1 MADLEIRGLT
11 KVFGGIHALDD
22 VDFSAATGEVHAL
35 LGENGAGKST
45 LIKILTGAIRAD
57 AGDIQLFRQRV
68 QIRNPRQARAAGI
81 GAVFQELSLIPD
93 LTVAQNVWFRR
104 EPRTAIGSMSTRA
117 LRRQTRKLFAELGL
131 PYIDPDR
138 EAQNLSV
145 AERQLVEIAKVVSQ
159 RPRVLILDEATS
171 ALSPREVSWLLKLCH
186 QLAHEGAIV
195 IFISHRLV
203 EVREVADTVTVF
215 RNGKRVGSA
224 PMNDLSDDQ
233 IIGMM
238 VGGMRQHLY
247 PARKTTATDRVM
259 LRVYDLQYG
268 TRLQGA
274 TFDVHEGEILGIGGL
289 QGQGQAELL
298 LTLYGVLPAR
308 GTIEVDGKTRRIH
321 SPKDALRAGIGMALV
336 PEDRRNQGLL
346 LTKSIR
352 ENISLPMLSRI
363 SHMGFLQPVLERRIA
378 ERAVQRLSIAS
389 RGLDQQ
395 VNRLSGGNQQKVVI
409 AKLLQT
415 DAKILLLYDLTRGVD
430 VGAKADIF
438 QLMRDLVSRGY
449 SIVFYSTD
457 LQELIHLADRT
468 IVLHDGRVNATLL
481 PEATTE
487 ESIIRASFA
496 SDASSDGAQEVAV
509 DRGGDATH
517 AGDQDQAGPPP
528 VNRMSRKWSLASLPM
543 TLIVPFLMLLVLISI
558 YASKQSGVLSVN
570 QLNITT
576 GETLTL
582 VFIGVAQTLVI
593 LTGGIDLSVGG
604 IASLSTAIAA
614 LYLGNTTRHMA
625 AIIMAMLIGGCLVGA
640 LNGIV
645 IAYTRMQPFIV
656 TLATWSVWGGVALLV
671 LPTPGGSVPQSLVSF
686 GTSSIGG
693 VATPVWMLAVLLLVW
708 LYFKQTRT
716 GLALRAVGSSH
727 EAAYLS
733 GVPVPLALISAY
745 ALSGLFS
752 TIAGLYLVAQ
762 TTSGSPVVGND
773 YILPSVAAVV
783 IGGTTLL
790 GGRGGLT
797 GTVLGAFILT
807 LIGSVVF
814 VYGLSSA
821 WQTILQGILLIV
833 AILAG
838 TIATFIV
845 RRRGAYR

>member
-1 MADLEIRGLT
+1 MADLEIRGL
-11 KVFGGIHALDD
+11 KKAFGGILALDD
-22 VDFSAATGEVHAL
+22 VDFSASIGEVHAL

-45 LIKILTGAIRAD
+45 LIKVLTGAIRAD
-57 AGDIQLFRQRV
+57 AGEIELFGQPV
-68 QIRNPRQARAAGI
+68 HIRNPRQARSAGI

-104 EPRTAIGSMSTRA
+104 EPRTPIGSISTRA
-117 LRRQTRKLFAELGL
+117 LRRQTRRLFADLGL

-138 EAQNLSV
+138 EARDMSV

-159 RPRVLILDEATS
+159 RPRVLIFDEATS
-171 ALSPREVSWLLKLCH
+171 ALSPREVSWLLNLCH
-186 QLAHEGAIV
+186 RLADEGAVV
-195 IFISHRLV
+195 IFISHRLT

-224 PMNDLSDDQ
+224 PMSELNDDQ

-238 VGGMRQHLY
+238 VGGIRQRLY
-247 PARKTTATDRVM
+247 PERKTTSTDRIALGVQ
-259 LRVYDLQYG
+259 DLQYG
-268 TRLQGA
+268 NRLLGA
-274 TFDVHEGEILGIGGL
+274 TFEVHEGEILGVGGL

-298 LTLYGVLPAR
+298 LALYGMLPAR
-308 GTIEVDGKTRRIH
+308 GTIEVDGKVRHIRN
-321 SPKDALRAGIGMALV
+321 PRDALRAGIGMALV

-352 ENISLPMLSRI
+352 ENISLPMLARV
-363 SHMGFLQPVLERRIA
+363 SHFGFLQPVLERRIGA
-378 ERAVQRLSIAS
+378 MAVEQLSIVA
-389 RGLDQQ
+389 RRLDQR
-395 VNRLSGGNQQKVVI
+395 VSGLSGGNQQKVVI

-438 QLMRDLVSRGY
+438 LLMRNLASRGY

-457 LQELIHLADRT
+457 LQELIHVADRT

-481 PEATTE
+481 PEAMTE
-487 ESIIRASFA
+487 ENIIRASFT
-496 SDASSDGAQEVAV
+496 SDPSAEESAPV
-509 DRGGDATH
+509 DGDAAP
-517 AGDQDQAGPPP
+517 AGAAPAVTKKAGSGTIPWKP
-528 VNRMSRKWSLASLPM
+528 SLASLPIG
-543 TLIVPFLMLLVLISI
+543 LIVPFLMLLVLVAV
-558 YASKQSGVLSVN
+558 YASKQSGVLTVG

-576 GETLTL
+576 SETLTL

-604 IASLSTAIAA
+604 ITSLSTTIAA
-614 LYLGNTTRHMA
+614 LYLGKSGIHTA
-625 AIIMAMLIGGCLVGA
+625 SVIIAMLIGGAFLGA
-640 LNGIV
+640 LNGLI

-656 TLATWSVWGGVALLV
+656 TLATWSVWGGAALLV
-671 LPTPGGSVPQSLVSF
+671 LPTPGGSVPPSLVNF
-686 GTSSIGG
+686 GTSTILSVG
-693 VATPVWMLAVLLLVW
+693 TPVWLLAALLVLW

-716 GLALRAVGSSH
+716 GLALRAVGSSN

-733 GVPVPLALISAY
+733 GVPVPVALISAY

-752 TIAGLYLVAQ
+752 TIAGLYLVTQ

-790 GGRGGLT
+790 GGRGGLI

-821 WQTILQGILLIV
+821 WQTILQGLLLIV
-833 AILAG
+833 AVLAG
-838 TIATFIV
+838 TIASMV
-845 RRRGAYR
+845 LRRRVAYR